1 MSSYRLQG
9 YDICKKIIDP
19 KYKWITHRHAS
30 SPYPKFRLPD
40 DPTEDIEEVM
50 SLKPE
55 VDKKSKGTD
64 GGECW
69 MAAEFK
75 DNGFKVYSTNVN
87 ILRYL
92 RENWP
97 SELERP
103 SDEDMDLAIKRW
115 EKLAKC
121 SYECNVMMRKLKY
134 NN

>member
-1 MSSYRLQG
+1 MSSYRLQV

-55 VDKKSKGTD
+55 VYKNSKGTD
-64 GGECW
+64 GGECFC
-69 MAAEFK
+69 AADFK
-75 DNGFKVYSTNVN
+75 DNGFKLYRAN
-87 ILRYL
+87 INGLMYL
-92 RENWP
+92 RKNWP
-97 SELERP
+97 SGIERP
-103 SDEDMDLAIKRW
+103 SDEEMDLAIKRW
-115 EKLAKC
+115 EMLERC
-121 SYECNVMMRKLKY
+121 SFECNIMMRKLRY